1 MALASAAPTPA
12 APHDDEL
19 QAQLREICSLLKATL
34 RIQPQALLP
43 PLPLPAA
50 PYAEAAAAP
59 GEVATAKREQAA
71 ELKVVAKAAKAKSQ
85 ARKRHGSKCS
95 LRATGYLYRA
105 TPAPSAAHTSFG
117 TY

>member
-1 MALASAAPTPA
+1 VALASAAPTPA

-50 PYAEAAAAP
+50 
-59 GEVATAKREQAA
+59 
-71 ELKVVAKAAKAKSQ
+71 
-85 ARKRHGSKCS
+85 
-95 LRATGYLYRA
+95 
-105 TPAPSAAHTSFG
+105 F
-117 TY
+117 

>member
-1 MALASAAPTPA
+1 VLGRRSTRLISGECQPDPGELKAELKSLSDAFVALASAAPTPA

-50 PYAEAAAAP
+50 
-59 GEVATAKREQAA
+59 
-71 ELKVVAKAAKAKSQ
+71 
-85 ARKRHGSKCS
+85 
-95 LRATGYLYRA
+95 
-105 TPAPSAAHTSFG
+105 F
-117 TY
+117 

>member
-1 MALASAAPTPA
+1 VALASAAPTPA

-34 RIQPQALLP
+34 RIQPQALLL

-85 ARKRHGSKCS
+85 ASTRV
-95 LRATGYLYRA
+95 
-105 TPAPSAAHTSFG
+105 
-117 TY
+117 